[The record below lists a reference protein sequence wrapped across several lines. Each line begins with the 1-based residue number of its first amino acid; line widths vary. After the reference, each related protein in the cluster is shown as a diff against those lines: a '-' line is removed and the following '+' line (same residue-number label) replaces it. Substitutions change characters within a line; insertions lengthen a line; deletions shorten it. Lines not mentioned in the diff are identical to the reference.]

1 LLKSVSIQSFLG
13 CSAHYKFRVILVS
26 IMIRAAHLGL
36 ILFFM
41 YSVNLSAEENTKPAP
56 VCQLKI
62 FDQTDQV
69 DLEKFKGQVVYV
81 DFWAS
86 WCGPCVE
93 SFPFMNNL
101 HNKLKS
107 EGLALLAVN
116 LDEELADAKDFLNA
130 HKADFTVVTD
140 ADQQCAKQFAV
151 KAMPSSYLIDRKGMI
166 REVHLGFRP
175 GEAETFEAKVKQL
188 LAETP

>member
-1 LLKSVSIQSFLG
+1 MFRSLVFGLCFFYLASV
-13 CSAHYKFRVILVS
+13 
-26 IMIRAAHLGL
+26 
-36 ILFFM
+36 
-41 YSVNLSAEENTKPAP
+41 SAEENIKPAP
-56 VCQLKI
+56 ACQLKA
-62 FDQTDQV
+62 FDQTSPIE
-69 DLEKFKGQVVYV
+69 LEKFKGQVVYV

-93 SFPFMNNL
+93 SFPFMNKL
-101 HNKLKS
+101 HNNLKS

-116 LDEELADAKDFLNA
+116 LDEELADAKNFLEA

-140 ADQQCAKQFAV
+140 TDQQCAKQFAV

-188 LAETP
+188 LAESP

>member
-1 LLKSVSIQSFLG
+1 MFAFSLLDVF
-13 CSAHYKFRVILVS
+13 
-26 IMIRAAHLGL
+26 
-36 ILFFM
+36 
-41 YSVNLSAEENTKPAP
+41 AEEVVKLAPA
-56 VCQLKI
+56 CQLNA
-62 FDQTDQV
+62 FDQTGPV
-69 DLEKFKGQVVYV
+69 DLPKLKGQVVYV

-93 SFPFMNNL
+93 SFPFMNKL
-101 HNKLKS
+101 HNNLKS

-116 LDEELADAKDFLNA
+116 LDEELADAKSFLDA

-175 GEAETFEAKVKQL
+175 GEAEAFEIKVKQL
-188 LAETP
+188 LAESP

>member
-1 LLKSVSIQSFLG
+1 
-13 CSAHYKFRVILVS
+13 
-26 IMIRAAHLGL
+26 MIRAAHLGL
-36 ILFFM
+36 ILFFI

-62 FDQTDQV
+62 FDQTIPV

-93 SFPFMNNL
+93 SFPFMNKL
-101 HNKLKS
+101 HNTLKAD
-107 EGLALLAVN
+107 GLALLAVN
-116 LDEELADAKDFLNA
+116 LDEELADAKNFLAA
-130 HKADFTVVTD
+130 HKADFMIVSD
-140 ADQQCAKQFAV
+140 PDQQCAKQFAV

-175 GEAETFEAKVKQL
+175 GEIESFEAKVKQL
-188 LAETP
+188 LAESP

>member
-1 LLKSVSIQSFLG
+1 MSISTI
-13 CSAHYKFRVILVS
+13 FRLILVF
-26 IMIRAAHLGL
+26 
-36 ILFFM
+36 LFSSSLF
-41 YSVNLSAEENTKPAP
+41 AEGITKPAP
-56 VCQLKI
+56 ACQFKV
-62 FDQTDQV
+62 V
-69 DLEKFKGQVVYV
+69 DKTSSIDIGGLKGQVVYV

-86 WCGPCVE
+86 WCLPCVE
-93 SFPFMNNL
+93 SFPFMNKL
-101 HNKLKS
+101 HNNLKP

-116 LDEELADAKDFLNA
+116 LDEDLADAKSFLDA

-188 LAETP
+188 LAESP

>member
-1 LLKSVSIQSFLG
+1 MVKSVI
-13 CSAHYKFRVILVS
+13 
-26 IMIRAAHLGL
+26 LGL
-36 ILFFM
+36 GLVLLNSANLF
-41 YSVNLSAEENTKPAP
+41 AEENNKPMPA
-56 VCQLKI
+56 CQLNT
-62 FDQTDQV
+62 FDQASPV

-93 SFPFMNNL
+93 SFPFMNKL
-101 HNKLKS
+101 HNALKAD
-107 EGLALLAVN
+107 GLALLAVN
-116 LDEELADAKDFLNA
+116 LDEEQADAKNFLDA
-130 HKADFTVVTD
+130 HRADFTIVTD
-140 ADQQCAKQFAV
+140 SDQECAKQFAV

-188 LAETP
+188 LAESP